1 VGLNFLKVSSA
12 TSAKETAADRATG
25 QSSGRPRHTP
35 TLTGGDSFAL
45 SGHSNPPDPDF
56 NAFRKDLAD
65 VALAGS
71 VIASHYAEPLD
82 RVIVAATDL
91 RREPSDGAETVRDLS
106 PGEPFAMLDD
116 TLGWAWGYAGD
127 DRRVGYV
134 RSEAV
139 GPA

>member
-1 VGLNFLKVSSA
+1 MN
-12 TSAKETAADRATG
+12 
-25 QSSGRPRHTP
+25 
-35 TLTGGDSFAL
+35 
-45 SGHSNPPDPDF
+45 GHSSPPDPDF

-82 RVIVAATDL
+82 RTISVRAEL
-91 RREPSDGAETVRDLS
+91 RAEPSRDGEIIRELKAGTR
-106 PGEPFAMLDD
+106 FAMLDD

-127 DRRVGYV
+127 DERVGYV
-134 RSEAV
+134 KSEAV